1 MRTIAKILFPCL
13 VIPVI
18 FLACWQFLPHQLQT
32 TIQARTQT
40 LAQEQQPQMVRI
52 DCAQHDD
59 PEGRF
64 WLSYGSGPELLV
76 FGYPSKGGVY
86 ILHTCFG
93 VELDFLGLDRF
104 NNTERPSKLDPN
116 WQAKEDAHCDRMRR
130 LGATWWRTAADE
142 FLEHGLYPPEST
154 DSYLQV
160 GWPAAGG
167 VWVLQTTL
175 DNAGHIG
182 AARIHNAHD
191 MEERCRWIEKLGG
204 VFYTDPKDCPYLD
217 LP

>member
-1 MRTIAKILFPCL
+1 M
-13 VIPVI
+13 
-18 FLACWQFLPHQLQT
+18 CWQLLPQQFQT

-40 LAQEQQPQMVRI
+40 QAQEQQPEIERI
-52 DCAQHDD
+52 DCVQHE
-59 PEGRF
+59 PEDRF
-64 WLSYGSGPELLV
+64 WVAYGSGPGVKVL
-76 FGYPSKGGVY
+76 GYPSKGGIYV
-86 ILHTCFG
+86 LRDCFG

-104 NNTERPSKLDPN
+104 NDTERPSTLDPD

-130 LGATWWRTAADE
+130 LGATWWRSESDE
-142 FLEHGLYPPEST
+142 FLERGLERPEST
-154 DSYLQV
+154 DDYLQV

-167 VWVLQTTL
+167 VWVLHTTWG
-175 DNAGHIG
+175 NASDIG

-204 VFYTDPKDCPYLD
+204 VFYADPKDCPYLD

>member
-1 MRTIAKILFPCL
+1 M
-13 VIPVI
+13 
-18 FLACWQFLPHQLQT
+18 
-32 TIQARTQT
+32 
-40 LAQEQQPQMVRI
+40 ERI
-52 DCAQHDD
+52 DCVQHD

-64 WLSYGSGPELLV
+64 WLAYGSGPGVMV

-86 ILHTCFG
+86 VLRNCFG

-104 NNTERPSKLDPN
+104 NNTERPSKLDPD

-130 LGATWWRTAADE
+130 LGATWWRRASDE
-142 FLEHGLYPPEST
+142 FLERGLEHPKST
-154 DSYLQV
+154 DGYLQV

-167 VWVLQTTL
+167 VWVLHTTS
-175 DNAGHIG
+175 DNAGDIG

-204 VFYTDPKDCPYLD
+204 VFYADPKDCPYLD